1 MLVELLTRDGFKVEV
16 DDVVWAECTTLKN
29 LVEDIDDHDKTLPL
43 PNITRATLV
52 PLIDFHNGRA
62 ACFNEASAEAWERD
76 FLSKFTPIEMC
87 ELMVAANY
95 LAAERFIS
103 ALASS
108 IASSIS
114 GKSPGE
120 IREMLNITNDF
131 TPEEEARIISDVA
144 WALV

>member
-1 MLVELLTRDGFKVEV
+1 
-16 DDVVWAECTTLKN
+16 
-29 LVEDIDDHDKTLPL
+29 
-43 PNITRATLV
+43 V